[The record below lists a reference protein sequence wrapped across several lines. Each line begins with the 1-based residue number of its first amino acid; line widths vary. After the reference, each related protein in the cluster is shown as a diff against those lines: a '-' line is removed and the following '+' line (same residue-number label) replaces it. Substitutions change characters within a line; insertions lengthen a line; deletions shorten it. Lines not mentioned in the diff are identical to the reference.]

1 MSVIQTIQNIV
12 RSTSVAAAGG
22 STSGQTS
29 YATLSPEAHSDF
41 LRARTELLQL
51 YRDIERLAE
60 LTNINTRFKLDLPDA
75 RSASA
80 LGLDLT
86 HTAATLNSSEEINAS
101 PMSFTPFG
109 PAWDDDSTALIT
121 ITREYEGD
129 QGSGTLT
136 FESRKDGVHGEDDL
150 QIRVYDPNGDRIR
163 TLNIRKNHNENREY
177 NLRNGLRFTLG
188 PGQLNKDALATIE
201 VFDNVGSVVNPD
213 LPLGGIR
220 NQNPNLQYGTP
231 SIADGGFDI
240 NGENI
245 NVSTTDTLNDVVQRI
260 NQSDAGV
267 AAVFNALT
275 ERIEFLQDTLGSAP
289 TIDLQNDTSNF
300 LEATKLDNATV
311 IDGID
316 PETIKTLDAVATFS
330 TVQSG
335 DIIINGQQIAV
346 DTANDSL
353 STMLDKINAS
363 AAGVVATFDSASQQ
377 VLIEADDSASVLDID
392 SNNTGF
398 FAALKIP
405 EGRVDPEAVSRGIS
419 RRRSYEIADAAT
431 AVFDRMNRLFR
442 DATFLGKGENAGLFR
457 APLESALRSAF
468 GGTGKGNVLGMNLDT
483 SATARARG
491 DFTGIDRRELSANL
505 QRRGNLVR
513 DFLAGTN
520 DQGGF
525 VQGLLLAAR
534 AALGNVNQ
542 TLGLSGTFV
551 DTYA

>member
-12 RSTSVAAAGG
+12 RSSSVSPAGG
-22 STSGQTS
+22 VASGQTQ

-41 LRARTELLQL
+41 LRARTELLNL

-75 RSASA
+75 RSTSA

-86 HTAATLNSSEEINAS
+86 HTAARLDSFEEINAS

-129 QGSGTLT
+129 QGSGVLT
-136 FESRKDGVHGEDDL
+136 FESRKNGVHGENDL
-150 QIRVYDPNGDRIR
+150 QIRVYDPYGDRIR
-163 TLNIRKNHNENREY
+163 TLNIRKNHNEDREY
-177 NLRNGLRFTLG
+177 NLRNGLRLMLG
-188 PGQLNKDALATIE
+188 PGQLNKDAIATIE
-201 VFDNVGSVVNPD
+201 VFDDVGAVVNPD

-231 SIADGGFDI
+231 AITNGGFDL

-245 NVSTTDTLNDVVQRI
+245 SVSTNDTLNDVVQRI
-260 NQSDAGV
+260 NQSDGGV
-267 AAVFNALT
+267 TAVFNALT
-275 ERIEFLQDTLGSAP
+275 ERIEFLQDTLGSIP

-300 LEATKLDNATV
+300 LEATKLDSADV

-316 PETIKTLDAVATFS
+316 PETIQSFD
-330 TVQSG
+330 TVGAFASVVSG
-335 DIIINGQQIAV
+335 DISINGQQIAI

-353 STMLDKINAS
+353 STMLARINAS
-363 AAGVVATFDSASQQ
+363 SAGVTATFDSASQQ
-377 VLIEADDSASVLDID
+377 VLIEASDSAAVLELD
-392 SNNTGF
+392 SNDTGF
-398 FAALKIP
+398 FAALNIP

-431 AVFDRMNRLFR
+431 AVFDRLNRLFR
-442 DATFLGKGENAGLFR
+442 DSTFVGKGDNAGAFR
-457 APLESALRSAF
+457 SPLEAVLRSAF
-468 GGTGKGNVLGMNLDT
+468 ANAENDGILGMRFDA
-483 SATARARG
+483 SANARARG
-491 DFTGIDRRELSANL
+491 DFTLIDRSEFSSNL

-513 DFLAGTN
+513 DFLAGTDDN
-520 DQGGF
+520 GGL
-525 VQGLLLAAR
+525 VQGLLTASR
-534 AALGNVNQ
+534 AALDAVNKS
-542 TLGLSGTFV
+542 LGLSGTFV